1 MAPRAAQFAG
11 ISLGLSEWMVD
22 FYFLGTK
29 EYFFFKIFVKKVKL
43 SPLLMFVFFFFSP
56 SQPRII
62 VRDEVDTMW
71 LDVASLSPPFPI
83 HT

>member
-43 SPLLMFVFFFFSP
+43 SPLLMFFFP
-56 SQPRII
+56 SQSRII

-71 LDVASLSPPFPI
+71 LDVASVSPPFPT

>member
-43 SPLLMFVFFFFSP
+43 SPLLMFFFFSHH
-56 SQPRII
+56 
-62 VRDEVDTMW
+62 
-71 LDVASLSPPFPI
+71 SLE
-83 HT
+83 